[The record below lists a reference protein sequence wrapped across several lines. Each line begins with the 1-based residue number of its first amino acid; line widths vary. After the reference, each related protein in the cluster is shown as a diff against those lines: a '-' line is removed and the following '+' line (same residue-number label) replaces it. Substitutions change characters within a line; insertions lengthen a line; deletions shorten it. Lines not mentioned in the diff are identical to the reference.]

1 MTRSLAWIGAGYLVY
16 FGAVGVFQPYF
27 PLHLAALG
35 VSGAGIGMLLA
46 LWSAMRILGP
56 LGAAWLADALNDRR
70 VALRLFGVGSV
81 LFMALLMLVG
91 SLWAMAAALSIASFF
106 FNGLVPVYDTYV
118 LDRLGQ
124 QSHGYGRL
132 RLWGSIGFIA
142 TSASFGV
149 LSGRYGVQ
157 IVLPA
162 AVMLVVCTAGILMGL
177 PALPDRQRRLDA
189 AGESFAR
196 ALLTPRVLVFLGVC
210 FFHLA
215 GFGAYYGFYTL
226 YLTGFGYSPSV
237 IGLYWAAGVC
247 AEIALFALA
256 ARILQRF
263 SLSLLLELALGLS
276 CLRWII
282 VAAVPQRPS
291 VMLAA
296 QVWHLA
302 GLGLFH
308 MVTVLLGPRL
318 LPSTAAARAQA
329 LVSSVGWGAG
339 GIAGSV
345 LAGLCWDRYGHRSV
359 FAVSAVF
366 AGIAWLLAAI
376 GLRGVASDSVGAAG

>member
-1 MTRSLAWIGAGYLVY
+1 VTRSLAWVGAGYLVY

-46 LWSAMRILGP
+46 LWSAMRMFGP
-56 LGAAWLADALNDRR
+56 LGAAWLADAVNDRR
-70 VALRLFGVGSV
+70 IALRLFGVGSV
-81 LFMALLMLVG
+81 LFMGLLLRTG
-91 SLWAMAAALSIASFF
+91 SMWEMAAFLSMASFF

-118 LDRLGQ
+118 LDRLGPHT
-124 QSHGYGRL
+124 HGYGRL

-162 AVMLVVCTAGILMGL
+162 AVSLVVATAGILMGL
-177 PALPDRQRRLDA
+177 PALPSRPRVPA
-189 AGESFAR
+189 AGEAFAR
-196 ALLTPRVLVFLGVC
+196 ALLTPRVLIFLGVC

-226 YLTGFGYSPSV
+226 YLTGFGYSPTV

-247 AEIALFALA
+247 AEIVLFALA

-263 SLSLLLELALGLS
+263 SLSLLLELALGVS

-282 VAAVPQRPS
+282 VAVFPERPY

-296 QVWHLA
+296 QVLHLA
-302 GLGLFH
+302 GFGLFH
-308 MVTVLLGPRL
+308 TVTVLLGPRL
-318 LPSTAAARAQA
+318 LPATAAARAQA

-339 GIAGSV
+339 GIAGSA
-345 LAGLCWDRYGHRSV
+345 LAGLCWDLFGHRSV
-359 FAVSAVF
+359 FVVSAVF
-366 AGIAWLLAAI
+366 AGIAWLLSAI
-376 GLRGVASDSVGAAG
+376 GLRGVASEPAVAAI